1 MAARRWCSWIERA
14 GVLTSCFD
22 ALFLRELSVNGILRR
37 RRGFCLLATLCG
49 GHQALSFPLLHE
61 LVVFRRAGPGRG
73 VRGHA
78 ANPCRDGV
86 ADAAREFFVDGAASA
101 QAKARERERDECGDM
116 AGPGTRRAPGV
127 ILNSKES
134 GFVC

>member
-49 GHQALSFPLLHE
+49 GHHPLSFPLLHE

-73 VRGHA
+73 VPGHA
-78 ANPCRDGV
+78 ANPCRDSV
-86 ADAAREFFVDGAASA
+86 AGASREVFVYCAASA
-101 QAKARERERDECGDM
+101 QGKNPYRERGGWGD
-116 AGPGTRRAPGV
+116 
-127 ILNSKES
+127 
-134 GFVC
+134 